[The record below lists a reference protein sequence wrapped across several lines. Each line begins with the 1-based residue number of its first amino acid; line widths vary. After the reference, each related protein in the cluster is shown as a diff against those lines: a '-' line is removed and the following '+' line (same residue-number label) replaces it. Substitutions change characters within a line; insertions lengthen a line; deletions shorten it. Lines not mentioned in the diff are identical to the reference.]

1 MTTLARNWADAAANI
16 DHIKMGFDQECAA
29 AVMARLAVVK
39 GLTEDG
45 PDVLRWCDRMLIKV
59 LYCDLQLNVWLHVCR
74 HTDLNQ
80 SVSQEV
86 NNS

>member
-39 GLTEDG
+39 GMTEDG

-59 LYCDLQLNVWLHVCR
+59 SIICACVIVDGSFPWADSGERLMCSR
-74 HTDLNQ
+74 P
-80 SVSQEV
+80 
-86 NNS
+86 